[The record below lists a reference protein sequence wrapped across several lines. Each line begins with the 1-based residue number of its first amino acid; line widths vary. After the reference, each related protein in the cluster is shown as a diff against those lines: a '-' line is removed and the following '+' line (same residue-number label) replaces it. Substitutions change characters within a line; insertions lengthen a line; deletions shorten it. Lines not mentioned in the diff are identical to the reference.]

1 MTRPAFARVL
11 VVALSLAATL
21 VVLEIPAYFRWID
34 WSGVV
39 GLPHALRFT
48 HLKPWDNPANV
59 RDEELLYRHR
69 PGLSF
74 TGETPGDLV
83 DLFGIATNRK
93 YSVDVAYDENGFRNP
108 PGRTRADV
116 VLVGDSLV
124 EAGLVPYAETIP
136 AILERELGLVVSNLG
151 CSGYGPQ
158 QEKIAL
164 ERYGLP
170 LKPKY
175 VVWFFFEGNDLLD
188 VPRYE
193 EARRTGGQDP
203 RKTRFLARSLT
214 ANLARRLALFVT
226 RPRGQDSI
234 EARRRMG
241 IFRRGSEP
249 VRLYFAFAA
258 GPLSGQ
264 DRASLAQAQGSIRA
278 AVELARGAEA
288 RFLLAFVPTKFR
300 VHAGLVDFAPAT
312 LCATWRSNEL
322 PELLARFAEEER
334 IEWLDLTPPLRA
346 AAEKGEL
353 VYFADDGHWS
363 PRGHAVAAAAIEE
376 RLR

>member
-1 MTRPAFARVL
+1 MSRRAFARVL
-11 VVALSLAATL
+11 TVAISLAATL
-21 VVLEIPAYFRWID
+21 AALEVPAYFRWID
-34 WSGVV
+34 WSDVV

-69 PGLSF
+69 PGLHF

-83 DLFGIATNRK
+83 DLYGISPARK
-93 YSVDVAYDENGFRNP
+93 YQVDVAYDENGFRNP

-116 VLVGDSLV
+116 VLIGDSFV
-124 EAGLVPYAETIP
+124 EAGLVPREETI
-136 AILERELGLVVSNLG
+136 AAVLERELGLVVQNLG

-158 QEKIAL
+158 QEKIVL

-170 LKPKY
+170 LKPKF

-203 RKTRFLARSLT
+203 GRTRFLARSLT
-214 ANLARRLALFVT
+214 ANLARRLALFLT
-226 RPRGQDSI
+226 RPPGESSI
-234 EARRRMG
+234 EAQERMG
-241 IFRRGSEP
+241 TFRRGGEP
-249 VRLYFAFAA
+249 VRLFFAFAA
-258 GPLSGQ
+258 GPLTVE
-264 DRASLAQAQGSIRA
+264 DRASLVQAQDSIHTSAGVARA
-278 AVELARGAEA
+278 AGA

-300 VHAGLVDFAPAT
+300 VHEGLVDFDPAT
-312 LCATWRSNEL
+312 LCAKWRSNEL
-322 PELLARFAEEER
+322 PELLARFAEEQR
-334 IEWLDLTPPLRA
+334 IEWLDLTVPLRA
-346 AAEKGEL
+346 AAGKGEL
-353 VYFADDGHWS
+353 VYFPDDGHWNA
-363 PRGHAVAAAAIEE
+363 RGQAVAAAAIEE

>member
-1 MTRPAFARVL
+1 MTRRALARVL
-11 VVALSLAATL
+11 AVLLSLAATL
-21 VVLEIPAYFRWID
+21 AVLEIPAYMRWVD

-59 RDEELLYRHR
+59 RDEELLFRHR
-69 PGLSF
+69 PGLRF

-83 DLFGIATNRK
+83 DLYGIATDRK
-93 YSVDVAYDENGFRNP
+93 YPVDVAYDENGFRNP
-108 PGRTRADV
+108 PGRTRADL
-116 VLVGDSLV
+116 VLVGDSYL
-124 EAGLVPYAETIP
+124 EAGLVPREQTIA
-136 AILERELGLVVSNLG
+136 AILERELGLVVQNLG

-170 LKPKY
+170 LRPKS

-203 RKTRFLARSLT
+203 GKTRFLARSLV
-214 ANLARRLALFVT
+214 ANLARRIALFVD
-226 RPRGQDSI
+226 RSRLVDSA
-234 EARRRMG
+234 EADRRMG
-241 IFRRGSEP
+241 LLGST
-249 VRLYFAFAA
+249 RIWFAFPGQPLSDEERMSLVKAQDAIRSAAESSRAA
-258 GPLSGQ
+258 G
-264 DRASLAQAQGSIRA
+264 
-278 AVELARGAEA
+278 A

-300 VHAGLVDFAPAT
+300 AHEGLVEFFPDT

-322 PELLARFAEEER
+322 PQLLARFAADAG
-334 IEWLDLTPPLRA
+334 IEWIDLTPPLRA
-346 AAEKGEL
+346 SVEKDEL
-353 VYFADDGHWS
+353 PYFPDDGHWS
-363 PRGHAVAAAAIEE
+363 PEGQAVVARELAE

>member
-1 MTRPAFARVL
+1 MTRRAFARVL
-11 VVALSLAATL
+11 VVALSLAVTL
-21 VVLEIPAYFRWID
+21 VVLEIPAYLRWVD

-69 PGLSF
+69 PGLHF
-74 TGETPGDLV
+74 QGETPGDLV
-83 DLFGIATNRK
+83 DLYGLATDRK
-93 YSVDVAYDENGFRNP
+93 YQVDVAYDENGFRNP

-116 VLVGDSLV
+116 VLVGDSFL
-124 EAGLVPYAETIP
+124 EAGLVSFEETIP
-136 AILERELGLVVSNLG
+136 ARLERALGVTVQNFG

-158 QEKIAL
+158 QERIAL

-170 LKPKY
+170 LRPKSI
-175 VVWFFFEGNDLLD
+175 VWFFFEGNDLLD

-203 RKTRFLARSLT
+203 RKTRFLERSLV
-214 ANLARRLALFVT
+214 ANLARRIALFVD
-226 RPRGQDSI
+226 RPRLRDSA
-234 EARRRMG
+234 EAERRMG
-241 IFRRGSEP
+241 RSGST
-249 VRLYFAFAA
+249 RIYFAFP
-258 GPLSGQ
+258 GLPLS
-264 DRASLAQAQGSIRA
+264 DEERASLVKAQDAIRSAAESSRA
-278 AVELARGAEA
+278 AGA

-300 VHAGLVDFAPAT
+300 AHEGLVEFAPDA

-322 PELLARFAEEER
+322 PQLLARFAEDAG
-334 IEWLDLTPPLRA
+334 IEWIDLTPPLRA
-346 AAEKGEL
+346 SVEKGEL
-353 VYFADDGHWS
+353 PYFPDDGHWS
-363 PRGHAVAAAAIEE
+363 PSGQAVAAAAIEA

>member
-1 MTRPAFARVL
+1 MTRRALARVL
-11 VVALSLAATL
+11 TVLLSLAATL
-21 VVLEIPAYFRWID
+21 AALEIPAYLRWVD

-59 RDEELLYRHR
+59 RDEELLFRHR
-69 PGLSF
+69 PGLRF

-83 DLFGIATNRK
+83 DLYGIATDCK
-93 YSVDVAYDENGFRNP
+93 YPVDVAYDENGFRNP
-108 PGRTRADV
+108 PGRTRADL
-116 VLVGDSLV
+116 VLVGDSFL
-124 EAGLVPYAETIP
+124 EAGLVPREQTIA
-136 AILERELGLVVSNLG
+136 AILERELGLVVQNLG

-170 LKPKY
+170 LQPKS

-203 RKTRFLARSLT
+203 GKTRFLARSLV
-214 ANLARRLALFVT
+214 ANLARRIALFVD
-226 RPRGQDSI
+226 RSRLVDSA
-234 EARRRMG
+234 EADRRRG
-241 IFRRGSEP
+241 WIGSSNI
-249 VRLYFAFAA
+249 YFAFPGQPLSDEERMSLVKAQDAIRSAAESSRAA
-258 GPLSGQ
+258 G
-264 DRASLAQAQGSIRA
+264 
-278 AVELARGAEA
+278 A

-300 VHAGLVDFAPAT
+300 AHEGLVEFAPDT

-322 PELLARFAEEER
+322 PQLLARFAADAG
-334 IEWLDLTPPLRA
+334 IEWIDLTPPLRA
-346 AAEKGEL
+346 SVEKEEL
-353 VYFADDGHWS
+353 PYFPDDGHWS
-363 PRGHAVAAAAIEE
+363 PQGQAVVARELAE